1 MYWFNYFFLSKSS
14 MIQKGL
20 QKKRNGIDYFR
31 TQWCLQ
37 EIFEKLLGGY
47 DSIVHTCIYS
57 PDSIFFLISRAATLP
72 FRFCLIT
79 MSMVEKFETL
89 NWLKNGTEKTL
100 ATRNMT
106 FKIVNGMTLT
116 KHFVH
121 MEALVDISVTT
132 WHWNIGEQ

>member
-1 MYWFNYFFLSKSS
+1 
-14 MIQKGL
+14 
-20 QKKRNGIDYFR
+20 
-31 TQWCLQ
+31 
-37 EIFEKLLGGY
+37 
-47 DSIVHTCIYS
+47 
-57 PDSIFFLISRAATLP
+57 
-72 FRFCLIT
+72 

-132 WHWNIGEQ
+132 

>member
-1 MYWFNYFFLSKSS
+1 MYLHSRINFF
-14 MIQKGL
+14 
-20 QKKRNGIDYFR
+20 F
-31 TQWCLQ
+31 
-37 EIFEKLLGGY
+37 
-47 DSIVHTCIYS
+47 
-57 PDSIFFLISRAATLP
+57 ISRAASLP

-121 MEALVDISVTT
+121 MEALVDILVTT
-132 WHWNIGEQ
+132 

>member
-1 MYWFNYFFLSKSS
+1 MYLLSR
-14 MIQKGL
+14 I
-20 QKKRNGIDYFR
+20 N
-31 TQWCLQ
+31 
-37 EIFEKLLGGY
+37 
-47 DSIVHTCIYS
+47 
-57 PDSIFFLISRAATLP
+57 FFLISRAATLP

-132 WHWNIGEQ
+132 